1 MKFDVGPGV
10 TSRDMNVSGN
20 VFVAVNNRCNE
31 KVQDTFI
38 SEGIALS
45 WNFSFNGIKVMG
57 RFLNTELM

>member
-38 SEGIALS
+38 SEGIAL
-45 WNFSFNGIKVMG
+45 
-57 RFLNTELM
+57 R